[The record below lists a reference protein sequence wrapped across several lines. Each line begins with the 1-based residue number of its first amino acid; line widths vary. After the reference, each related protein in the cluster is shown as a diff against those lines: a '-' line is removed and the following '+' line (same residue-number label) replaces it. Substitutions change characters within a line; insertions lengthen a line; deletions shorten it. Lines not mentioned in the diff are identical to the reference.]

1 MIKIRLAE
9 LSFLMIFFIEM
20 QSQSDTVFLMNGHMV
35 CGEITDTANSTV
47 TAFDCKRP
55 GKKLRYESDEVF
67 SFKKKDQA
75 ERFFYEEQP
84 DNPDWFSRKDFKYYM
99 QAERDARSMY
109 KSKGAFWSGVGSGFI
124 CGATGSFFV
133 SNLMKKFNSELDPTI
148 PQLGV
153 AFATPF
159 LTLGITQLFKIK
171 IRRSAT
177 SNIDNLG
184 ESAYIDGYDR
194 QARSKRSLISLKGTF
209 LGLGLGYGLYFLTNG
224 SYLK

>member
-1 MIKIRLAE
+1 MRKIGLVFCI
-9 LSFLMIFFIEM
+9 LSLFLLDVKA
-20 QSQSDTVFLMNGHMV
+20 QSDTVYLMNGHMV
-35 CGEITDTANSTV
+35 CGEITDTTNNTV

-67 SFKKKDQA
+67 SFKKKDQT
-75 ERFFYEEQP
+75 ERFFYDEQP

-109 KSKGAFWSGVGSGFI
+109 KSKGAFWSGVGAGFI
-124 CGATGSFFV
+124 CGSTASFFV
-133 SNLMKKFNSELDPTI
+133 GNLFKKSSVGFDPAI
-148 PQLGV
+148 AQLGV
-153 AFATPF
+153 AAATPF

-171 IRRSAT
+171 IRKTAI
-177 SNIDNLG
+177 SNIDDLG

-194 QARSKRSLISLKGTF
+194 QARSKRSVVSLRGSF
-209 LGLGLGYGLYFLTNG
+209 IGLGLGYGLYFLTNG

>member
-1 MIKIRLAE
+1 MMTIRLAV
-9 LSFLMIFFIEM
+9 LCFLMIFFVEI

-35 CGEITDTANSTV
+35 CGEITDTTNNTV

-75 ERFFYEEQP
+75 ERYFYEEQP

-109 KSKGAFWSGVGSGFI
+109 KSPSTFWTSTGVSFI
-124 CGATGSFFV
+124 CGATGNYLGLLSPIA
-133 SNLMKKFNSELDPTI
+133 S
-148 PQLGV
+148 LGV
-153 AFATPF
+153 S
-159 LTLGITQLFKIK
+159 QLFKVK
-171 IRRSAT
+171 IAKKAV
-177 SNIDNLG
+177 SNIDLLG
-184 ESAYIDGYDR
+184 ESAYQNGYVR
-194 QARSKRSLISLKGTF
+194 QGRAKRSIIALRGGII
-209 LGLGLGYGLYFLTNG
+209 GLGLGYGLYFLTNG

>member
-1 MIKIRLAE
+1 MIKLKIITLCFLAT
-9 LSFLMIFFIEM
+9 LFMEM

-35 CGEITDTANSTV
+35 CGEITDTTNHTV

-55 GKKLRYESDEVF
+55 GKKLRYYGEEIF

-84 DNPDWFSRKDFKYYM
+84 DNPNWFSRKDFKYYM
-99 QAERDARSMY
+99 QAERDARSTY
-109 KSKGAFWSGVGSGFI
+109 KSKGAFWSGVGVGYA
-124 CGATGSFFV
+124 CGASASFCV
-133 SNLMKKFNSELDPTI
+133 RNLFKKDDFAFDPAI
-148 PQLGV
+148 AQLGV

-171 IRRSAT
+171 IRKSKV
-177 SNIDNLG
+177 SNLDDLG

-194 QARSKRSLISLKGTF
+194 QARSKRSLVSLRGSF
-209 LGLGLGYGLYFLTNG
+209 IGLGLGYGLYFLTNG

>member
-1 MIKIRLAE
+1 MRKIG
-9 LSFLMIFFIEM
+9 LMITSFYCLTLLNIKA
-20 QSQSDTVFLMNGHMV
+20 QSDTVYLMNGHMV

-75 ERFFYEEQP
+75 ERFFYDEQP

-109 KSKGAFWSGVGSGFI
+109 KSKGAFWSGAAFGFAGGASGTFFGI
-124 CGATGSFFV
+124 GAPFV
-133 SNLMKKFNSELDPTI
+133 SF
-148 PQLGV
+148 
-153 AFATPF
+153 
-159 LTLGITQLFKIK
+159 GITQLFKVK
-171 IRRSAT
+171 IRKKAV
-177 SNIDNLG
+177 SNLELLG
-184 ESAYIDGYDR
+184 ESAYIDGYER
-194 QARSKRSLISLKGTF
+194 QARVKRSLISLKGGVI
-209 LGLGLGYGLYFLTNG
+209 GLGLGYGLYFLTNG

>member
-1 MIKIRLAE
+1 MRKIILIVASFYCLTLLDIKA
-9 LSFLMIFFIEM
+9 
-20 QSQSDTVFLMNGHMV
+20 QSDTVYLMNGHMV
-35 CGEITDTANSTV
+35 CGEITDTTNNTV

-75 ERFFYEEQP
+75 ERFFYDEQP

-109 KSKGAFWSGVGSGFI
+109 KSKGAFWSGVGSGFN
-124 CGATGSFFV
+124 CGSTGSFFV
-133 SNLMKKFNSELDPTI
+133 GDIIKKSGSQLDPAI
-148 PQLGV
+148 AQIGV
-153 AFATPF
+153 ALITPF

-171 IRRSAT
+171 IRKSAI
-177 SNIDNLG
+177 SNSDNLG

-194 QARSKRSLISLKGTF
+194 QARSKRGLTSLKGSF
-209 LGLGLGYGLYFLTNG
+209 MGLGLGYGLYFLAN
-224 SYLK
+224 SIK